1 VRDDSDRVLR
11 NVGRR
16 IAELRHAQ
24 GWTQEQLGAKMRV
37 NAAQI
42 GVYESGKANITL
54 RSLARLASLL
64 GVDARDL
71 LDPPRTR
78 APRRPGRPRKT

>member
-1 VRDDSDRVLR
+1 MLR

-24 GWTQEQLGAKMRV
+24 GWTQAQLAEKARV
-37 NAAQI
+37 NPAQI

-54 RSLARLASLL
+54 RSLVRLASLL
-64 GVDARDL
+64 GVDVREL
-71 LDPPRTR
+71 LEQPRSR